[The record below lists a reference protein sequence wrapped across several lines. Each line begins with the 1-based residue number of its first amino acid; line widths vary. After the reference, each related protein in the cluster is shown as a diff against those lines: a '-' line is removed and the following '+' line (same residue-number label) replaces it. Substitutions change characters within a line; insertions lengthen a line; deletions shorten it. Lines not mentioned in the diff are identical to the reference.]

1 MSLIHCKQKLLD
13 SDSIYFEKQKCK
25 PQVTSNLKMCTDSLY
40 ISIKYEYA
48 QLMRKEVLC

>member
-1 MSLIHCKQKLLD
+1 MSLIHFKQKLLD
-13 SDSIYFEKQKCK
+13 LNSMYFVKQKCK

-40 ISIKYEYA
+40 ISIKYGCA